1 MMKKIL
7 KTIIIVTLVVLAYL
21 RIDYVS
27 AVNQNSS
34 LKDLKE
40 SMAKL
45 DKKRQEAIA
54 RKNQTKN
61 EIKSM
66 ENDIDDIN
74 KEIESNNKAIDDAY
88 DKIAD
93 LDEEIINKK
102 KEIDNLLSFLQVSE
116 GENVYLEYVFQAKN
130 FTDFIYRGA
139 VVEQLTKYNDNLI
152 DDMYNKIE
160 ENKALQVQLQKDIEK
175 GEQTIKL
182 LEEKLKT
189 KNLTLDDLIE
199 DETDAEA
206 EYAASKKEVQY
217 YEKIFKENKCKETTS
232 INECLGVAFANKLT
246 RPVNS
251 GWINSE
257 WGLRYHPTK
266 HVWRLHNGIDIG
278 VSTGTKVYASAPG
291 VVVKK
296 IVRSSCGGNELYIR
310 HNLKGVGTVQTY
322 YYHLSAFKVSV
333 GDKVDTNTVIA
344 LSGGGESYDACS
356 TGPHLHFG
364 VSVVSPSS
372 DNRNN
377 PRKFINFPKKG
388 KKFTTRYY

>member
-7 KTIIIVTLVVLAYL
+7 KTIIIVALVVLAYL

-40 SMAKL
+40 SMTKL
-45 DKKRQEAIA
+45 DKKRQEAAA

-74 KEIESNNKAIDDAY
+74 KEIEANNKAIDDAY

-93 LDEEIINKK
+93 LDEEIINKQ
-102 KEIDNLLSFLQVSE
+102 KEIDNLLSFLQVSK

-152 DDMYNKIE
+152 DDMYKKIE

-175 GEQTIKL
+175 GEQTIKS
-182 LEEKLKT
+182 LEDKLKT

-232 INECLGVAFANKLT
+232 INKCLGVAYANKLT

-344 LSGGGESYDACS
+344 LSGGGESYDKCS

-364 VSVVSPSS
+364 VSVTSPSS
-372 DNRNN
+372 NSKNN
-377 PRKFINFPKKG
+377 PRNFIIFPKKG

>member
-45 DKKRQEAIA
+45 DKKRQEAVA

-175 GEQTIKL
+175 GEQTIKS

-322 YYHLSAFKVSV
+322 YYHLSKFKVSV

>member
-175 GEQTIKL
+175 GEQTIKS

-291 VVVKK
+291 IVVKK

-364 VSVVSPSS
+364 VSVASPSS
-372 DNRNN
+372 NNKNN

>member
-66 ENDIDDIN
+66 ESDIDDIN

-175 GEQTIKL
+175 GEQTIKS

-291 VVVKK
+291 IVVKK

-364 VSVVSPSS
+364 VSVASPSS
-372 DNRNN
+372 NNKNN

>member
-7 KTIIIVTLVVLAYL
+7 KPIIIVALVVLTYL
-21 RIDYVS
+21 RIDYVT

-45 DKKRQEAIA
+45 DKKRQEAA
-54 RKNQTKN
+54 GRKNQTKN

-66 ENDIDDIN
+66 ESDIDNIN
-74 KEIESNNKAIDDAY
+74 KEIESNNKVIDDAY

-152 DDMYNKIE
+152 DDMYKKIE

-175 GEQTIKL
+175 GEQTIKS

-232 INECLGVAFANKLT
+232 INDCLGVAFANKLT

-322 YYHLSAFKVSV
+322 YYHLSKFKVSV

>member
-1 MMKKIL
+1 MMKKIF
-7 KTIIIVTLVVLAYL
+7 KIILIISISLFIFIK
-21 RIDYVS
+21 IDSIY

-34 LKDLKE
+34 LKDLKD

-45 DKKRQEAIA
+45 DKKRQEAAA

-61 EIKSM
+61 EIKNM
-66 ENDIDDIN
+66 EGDIDKIN
-74 KEIESNNKAIDDAY
+74 KDIEDNNKAIEEAY

-93 LDEEIINKK
+93 LDEEIINKQ

-152 DDMYNKIE
+152 DDMYKKIE

-175 GEQTIKL
+175 GEQTIKT

-199 DETDAEA
+199 DETDAEK
-206 EYAASKKEVQY
+206 EYEASKKEVQY

-232 INECLGVAFANKLT
+232 INDCLGVAYANKLT

-257 WGLRYHPTK
+257 WGLRFHPTLK
-266 HVWRLHNGIDIG
+266 VWRLHNGIDIG

-296 IVRSSCGGNELYIR
+296 VVRSSCGGNELYIR
-310 HNLKGVGTVQTY
+310 HNLKGYGTVQTY
-322 YYHLSAFKVSV
+322 YYHLSAFKVNV

-344 LSGGGESYDACS
+344 LSGGGESYDNCS

-364 VSVVSPSS
+364 VSYVSPSS
-372 DNRNN
+372 NSKNN
-377 PRKFINFPKKG
+377 PRNFINFPAKG

>member
-1 MMKKIL
+1 MMKKIF
-7 KTIIIVTLVVLAYL
+7 KIILIISISLFIFIK
-21 RIDYVS
+21 IDSIY

-34 LKDLKE
+34 LKDLKD

-45 DKKRQEAIA
+45 DKKRQEAAA

-61 EIKSM
+61 EIKNM
-66 ENDIDDIN
+66 EGDIDKIN
-74 KEIESNNKAIDDAY
+74 KDIEDNNKAIEDAY

-93 LDEEIINKK
+93 LDEEIINKQ

-152 DDMYNKIE
+152 DDMYKKIE

-175 GEQTIKL
+175 GEQTIKT

-199 DETDAEA
+199 DETDAEK
-206 EYAASKKEVQY
+206 EYEASKKEVQY

-232 INECLGVAFANKLT
+232 INDCLGVAFANKLT

-257 WGLRYHPTK
+257 WGLRFHPTLK
-266 HVWRLHNGIDIG
+266 VWRLHNGIDIG

-291 VVVKK
+291 IVVKK
-296 IVRSSCGGNELYIR
+296 VVRSSCGGNELYIR
-310 HNLKGVGTVQTY
+310 HNLKGYGTVQTY
-322 YYHLSAFKVSV
+322 YYHLSAFKVNV

-344 LSGGGESYDACS
+344 LSGGGESYDNCS

-364 VSVVSPSS
+364 VSYVSPSS
-372 DNRNN
+372 NSKNN
-377 PRKFINFPKKG
+377 PRNFINFPAKG

>member
-1 MMKKIL
+1 MSKRLFKI
-7 KTIIIVTLVVLAYL
+7 IFIVLVSIFVFVKLDD
-21 RIDYVS
+21 ID

-45 DKKRQEAIA
+45 DKERQAA
-54 RKNQTKN
+54 ASKKNQAEN

-66 ENDIDDIN
+66 EGDIDKIN
-74 KEIESNNKAIDDAY
+74 KEIEDNNKAIEDAY

-93 LDEEIINKK
+93 LDEEIINKQ

-139 VVEQLTKYNDNLI
+139 VVEQLTKYNDDLI

-160 ENKALQVQLQKDIEK
+160 ENKALQVQLQEEIKK
-175 GEQTIKL
+175 GEQTINN
-182 LEEKLKT
+182 LEEKLKS
-189 KNLTLDDLIE
+189 KNLTLGDLIK

-217 YEKIFKENKCKETTS
+217 YEKIFKENNCKETTS
-232 INECLGVAFANKLT
+232 INDCLGVAFADKLT

-257 WGLRYHPTK
+257 WGLRYHPTL

-296 IVRSSCGGNELYIR
+296 VVKSSCGGNELYIR
-310 HNLKGVGTVQTY
+310 HNLKGYGTVQTY
-322 YYHLSAFKVSV
+322 YYHLSKFKVNV

-344 LSGGGESYDACS
+344 LSGGGESYDNCS

-364 VSVVSPSS
+364 VSYVSPSS
-372 DNRNN
+372 NKKNN
-377 PRKFINFPKKG
+377 PRNFINFPAKG

>member
-1 MMKKIL
+1 
-7 KTIIIVTLVVLAYL
+7 
-21 RIDYVS
+21 
-27 AVNQNSS
+27 
-34 LKDLKE
+34 
-40 SMAKL
+40 
-45 DKKRQEAIA
+45 
-54 RKNQTKN
+54 
-61 EIKSM
+61 
-66 ENDIDDIN
+66 
-74 KEIESNNKAIDDAY
+74 
-88 DKIAD
+88 
-93 LDEEIINKK
+93 
-102 KEIDNLLSFLQVSE
+102 
-116 GENVYLEYVFQAKN
+116 
-130 FTDFIYRGA
+130 
-139 VVEQLTKYNDNLI
+139 
-152 DDMYNKIE
+152 MYKKIE

-175 GEQTIKL
+175 GEQTIKT

-189 KNLTLDDLIE
+189 TNLTLDDLIE
-199 DETDAEA
+199 DETDAEK
-206 EYAASKKEVQY
+206 EYEASKKEVQY

-232 INECLGVAFANKLT
+232 INDCLGVAFANKLT

-322 YYHLSAFKVSV
+322 YYHLSVFKVSV

-364 VSVVSPSS
+364 VSVTSPSS
-372 DNRNN
+372 NSKNN
-377 PRKFINFPKKG
+377 PRNFVNFPKKG

>member
-1 MMKKIL
+1 MMKRII
-7 KTIIIVTLVVLAYL
+7 KTILIVFVSLFIFIKLDD
-21 RIDYVS
+21 ID

-34 LKDLKE
+34 LRDLKN

-45 DKKRQEAIA
+45 DKKRQEAAA
-54 RKNQTKN
+54 RKNQAKN
-61 EIKSM
+61 EINNM
-66 ENDIDDIN
+66 QDDIEKIN
-74 KEIESNNKAIDDAY
+74 KEIEDNNKTIEDAY

-160 ENKALQVQLQKDIEK
+160 ENKQLQIQLQKDIEK
-175 GEQTIKL
+175 GEETIKS
-182 LEEKLKT
+182 LEDKLKA

-257 WGLRYHPTK
+257 WGLRFHPTLK
-266 HVWRLHNGIDIG
+266 VWRLHNGIDIG

-291 VVVKK
+291 IVVKK
-296 IVRSSCGGNELYIR
+296 VVRSSCGGNELYIR
-310 HNLKGVGTVQTY
+310 HNLKGYGTVQTY
-322 YYHLSAFKVSV
+322 YYHLSKFKVDV

-344 LSGGGESYDACS
+344 LSGGGESYDGCS

-364 VSVVSPSS
+364 VSYVSPSS
-372 DNRNN
+372 NSKNN
-377 PRKFINFPKKG
+377 PRKFINFPAKG

>member
-7 KTIIIVTLVVLAYL
+7 KPIIIVALVVLAYL
-21 RIDYVS
+21 RIDYVA

-45 DKKRQEAIA
+45 DKKRQEAA
-54 RKNQTKN
+54 GRKNQTKN

-66 ENDIDDIN
+66 ESDIDNIN

-102 KEIDNLLSFLQVSE
+102 KKIDNLLSFLQVSE

-152 DDMYNKIE
+152 DDMYKKIE

-175 GEQTIKL
+175 GEQTIKS

-206 EYAASKKEVQY
+206 EYSASKKEVQY

-232 INECLGVAFANKLT
+232 INDCLGVAFANKLT

-322 YYHLSAFKVSV
+322 YYHLSKFKVSV

>member
-66 ENDIDDIN
+66 ESDIDDIN

-175 GEQTIKL
+175 GEQTIKS

-364 VSVVSPSS
+364 VSVASPSS
-372 DNRNN
+372 NSKNN
-377 PRKFINFPKKG
+377 PRNFINFPKKG

>member
-1 MMKKIL
+1 MSKKIF
-7 KTIIIVTLVVLAYL
+7 KIIFIVLVSIFVFVKLDD
-21 RIDYVS
+21 ID

-34 LKDLKE
+34 LKDLKN

-45 DKKRQEAIA
+45 DRERQAA
-54 RKNQTKN
+54 SSRKNKTEK

-66 ENDIDDIN
+66 ESDIDRIN
-74 KEIESNNKAIDDAY
+74 KEIEDNNKAIEDAY

-93 LDEEIINKK
+93 LDEEIINKQ

-139 VVEQLTKYNDNLI
+139 VVEQLTKYNDDLI
-152 DDMYNKIE
+152 DDMYKKIE
-160 ENKALQVQLQKDIEK
+160 ENKALQVQLQEDIKK
-175 GEQTIKL
+175 GEQTIKNF
-182 LEEKLKT
+182 EEKLKT
-189 KNLTLDDLIE
+189 KNLTLGDLIK

-206 EYAASKKEVQY
+206 EYAASKREVQY

-257 WGLRYHPTK
+257 WGLRFHPTK
-266 HVWRLHNGIDIG
+266 HTWRLHNGIDIG

-322 YYHLSAFKVSV
+322 YYHLSAFKVKV

-372 DNRNN
+372 DKRNN
-377 PRKFINFPKKG
+377 PRNFINFPAKG
-388 KKFTTRYY
+388 KKFKTRYY

>member
-1 MMKKIL
+1 MMKKIFKVIL
-7 KTIIIVTLVVLAYL
+7 IISISIFIFIKVDSIY
-21 RIDYVS
+21 

-34 LKDLKE
+34 LKDLKN

-45 DKKRQEAIA
+45 DKKRQQAAA

-61 EIKSM
+61 EIKNM
-66 ENDIDDIN
+66 EGDIDKIN
-74 KEIESNNKAIDDAY
+74 KDIEDNNKAIEDAY

-93 LDEEIINKK
+93 LDEEIINKQ

-139 VVEQLTKYNDNLI
+139 VVEQLTKYNDELI
-152 DDMYNKIE
+152 DDMYKKIE

-175 GEQTIKL
+175 GEQTIKT
-182 LEEKLKT
+182 LEEKLKAS
-189 KNLTLDDLIE
+189 NLTLDDLIE

-232 INECLGVAFANKLT
+232 INDCLGVAFANKLT

-291 VVVKK
+291 IVVKK

-322 YYHLSAFKVSV
+322 YYHLSQFKVKV

-364 VSVVSPSS
+364 VSVTSPSS
-372 DNRNN
+372 NSKNN
-377 PRKFINFPKKG
+377 PRNFVNFPKKG
-388 KKFTTRYY
+388 KKFKTRYY

>member
-7 KTIIIVTLVVLAYL
+7 KPIIIVALVILAYL
-21 RIDYVS
+21 RIDYVA

-45 DKKRQEAIA
+45 DKKRQEAA
-54 RKNQTKN
+54 GRKNQTKN

-66 ENDIDDIN
+66 ESDIDNIN

-152 DDMYNKIE
+152 DDMYKKIE

-175 GEQTIKL
+175 GEQTIKS

-322 YYHLSAFKVSV
+322 YYHLSKFKVSV